1 VIGVLSASDPV
12 DGEMTGSVLSA
23 GAPMRFAI
31 KSVFRAP
38 LFMALLL
45 GAASLACA
53 QQAPS
58 IPSAPPNA
66 QLPTHDVSELI
77 YSPWMKFCLNGAD
90 ASAKPT
96 CFTGR
101 EARAETGRPVTAA
114 VLLEPEGQSQK
125 SLRVTVPN
133 PVLLRYGVRIY
144 VDQSSPQTAS
154 FVACFVYGCFSEVEV
169 SPDTVLKLKGG
180 QTLFIQTTDL
190 RNQQVTF
197 QIPLADFKKIN
208 EGPPTDPSKL
218 EEQVKSLQDELQ
230 KRAADIRKRLPAEAG
245 QQAPK

>member
-1 VIGVLSASDPV
+1 
-12 DGEMTGSVLSA
+12 MRRSVLSA
-23 GAPMRFAI
+23 GVPTQFTITSA
-31 KSVFRAP
+31 FRVP
-38 LFMALLL
+38 LFVVLLL
-45 GAASLACA
+45 GASSAALA
-53 QQAPS
+53 QQAPG
-58 IPSAPPNA
+58 IPSTPPNA
-66 QLPTHDVSELI
+66 QLPTNDVSELI

-90 ASAKPT
+90 SSAKPT

-144 VDQSSPQTAS
+144 VDQSPPQTAS

-190 RNQQVTF
+190 RNQQITF

-218 EEQVKSLQDELQ
+218 EEQVKTLQDELQ
-230 KRAADIRKRLPAEAG
+230 KRAADIRKRLPAEPG